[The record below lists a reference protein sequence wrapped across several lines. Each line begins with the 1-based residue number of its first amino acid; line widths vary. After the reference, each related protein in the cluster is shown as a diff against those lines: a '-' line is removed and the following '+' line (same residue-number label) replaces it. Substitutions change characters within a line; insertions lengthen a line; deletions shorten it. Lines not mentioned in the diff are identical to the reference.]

1 MSLDSARSAG
11 TAAPAAPWP
20 PQAVTLQGEFVQLEP
35 LSTAHASGLQ
45 DAITDGALH
54 TLWYT
59 IVPPPESLD
68 TWIATSLKAREAGAA
83 LPFVVRRLRD
93 ARIVGSTRFMNIEA
107 AQRRLE
113 IGTTFYSASVQ
124 RSALNTE
131 CKRLLL
137 AHAFEALHCLAVEFR
152 THWFNHRSRE
162 AIARLGA
169 KQDGVLRQHQRLPDG
184 SLRDTVVFSI
194 IDSEW
199 PAVRHHLQVRQA
211 RLPAP

>member
-1 MSLDSARSAG
+1 MSVTPERIPL
-11 TAAPAAPWP
+11 PWP
-20 PQAVTLQGEFVQLEP
+20 PQPQALQGDYVRLEP
-35 LSTAHASGLQ
+35 LSAHH
-45 DAITDGALH
+45 TDGLRAAINDGQLDAL
-54 TLWYT
+54 WFT
-59 IVPPPESLD
+59 IVPAAD
-68 TWIATSLKAREAGAA
+68 AVDAWIETALAAQAAGRA

-93 ARIVGSTRFMNIEA
+93 DRIVGSTRYMNIEES
-107 AQRRLE
+107 QRRLE

-137 AHAFEALHCLAVEFR
+137 SHAFESLHCLAVEFR

-169 KQDGVLRQHQRLPDG
+169 KQDGVLRNHQRLADG

-199 PAVRHHLQVRQA
+199 PAVRRHLEFRQA